1 MTIRQLVLKALYP
14 FLMKAGKRLG
24 AKTRIERNVDDV
36 IPVEPLYEL
45 HVKLNNG
52 SKLNFNDLRGK
63 KIMMVNIASDCGYTQ
78 QLSELQKLHEQHNGR
93 LVIIGFPSNDFKEQ
107 EKGTDE
113 EIALF
118 CKLNYGVEFLLSE
131 KTVVIKAGQ
140 QNPVFQ
146 WLTYMQKN
154 GWNDKSPEW
163 NFSKYLVNEEGILT
177 HYFGPTISP
186 LNSEVINNL

>member
-52 SKLNFNDLRGK
+52 SILNFNDLRGK

>member
-186 LNSEVINNL
+186 LNPEVINNL